1 MYTLLCAISIQILK
15 FFCKDRRL
23 LLNMSRTLH
32 LFGTYW
38 GAMMVPIQV
47 IRWYRM
53 QCYDGTDSCAIVVPI
68 RRYCQSEEA
77 LKHRSQ
83 RPIEPEAVFG
93 QMKADMH
100 YKRFRHFGMDKVYMD
115 LGLFGMGFNL
125 KKYLGIKR

>member
-1 MYTLLCAISIQILK
+1 MIFIHNRAQRCDGSAEALEPTQQTQNK
-15 FFCKDRRL
+15 KNL
-23 LLNMSRTLH
+23 LLT
-32 LFGTYW
+32 
-38 GAMMVPIQV
+38 
-47 IRWYRM
+47 
-53 QCYDGTDSCAIVVPI
+53 
-68 RRYCQSEEA
+68 SEEG
-77 LKHRSQ
+77 LKHRSR

>member
-1 MYTLLCAISIQILK
+1 MSGKEQWEAETVAKALTKGPERRTVFETTSGIPVERLYTPE
-15 FFCKDRRL
+15 
-23 LLNMSRTLH
+23 
-32 LFGTYW
+32 Y
-38 GAMMVPIQV
+38 
-47 IRWYRM
+47 
-53 QCYDGTDSCAIVVPI
+53 
-68 RRYCQSEEA
+68 
-77 LKHRSQ
+77 Q

>member
-1 MYTLLCAISIQILK
+1 MKIKIDSLDTIHEAAKEFLQ
-15 FFCKDRRL
+15 
-23 LLNMSRTLH
+23 NM
-32 LFGTYW
+32 
-38 GAMMVPIQV
+38 A
-47 IRWYRM
+47 
-53 QCYDGTDSCAIVVPI
+53 
-68 RRYCQSEEA
+68 SEEG
-77 LKHRSQ
+77 LKPRSQ

>member
-1 MYTLLCAISIQILK
+1 M
-15 FFCKDRRL
+15 
-23 LLNMSRTLH
+23 
-32 LFGTYW
+32 
-38 GAMMVPIQV
+38 
-47 IRWYRM
+47 
-53 QCYDGTDSCAIVVPI
+53 
-68 RRYCQSEEA
+68 
-77 LKHRSQ
+77 KHRSQ

>member
-1 MYTLLCAISIQILK
+1 MSAWKSLQEIQRQQNHICNHKLNAYK
-15 FFCKDRRL
+15 KEAFL
-23 LLNMSRTLH
+23 LLT
-32 LFGTYW
+32 
-38 GAMMVPIQV
+38 
-47 IRWYRM
+47 
-53 QCYDGTDSCAIVVPI
+53 
-68 RRYCQSEEA
+68 SEEG